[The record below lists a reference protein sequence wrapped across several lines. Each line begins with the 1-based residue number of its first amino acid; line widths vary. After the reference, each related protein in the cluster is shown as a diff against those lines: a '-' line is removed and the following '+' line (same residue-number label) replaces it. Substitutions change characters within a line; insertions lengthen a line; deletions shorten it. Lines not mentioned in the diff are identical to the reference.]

1 MATAKPKFTE
11 FRILSQVNHLPE
23 ASAVNVQW
31 TNQVLK
37 DDVVISSTY
46 ERKAYTKDQKAEFLA
61 EVEGAAAYVTAFGW

>member
-11 FRILSQVNHLPE
+11 VRILSQVTHLP
-23 ASAVNVQW
+23 AADAVNVQW

-37 DDVVISSTY
+37 DDIVLSSTY

-61 EVEGAAAYVTAFGW
+61 EVDNAQAYITAFGW